1 MRSEHLLDDA
11 DGNARLERKARDPAV
26 TWVEL
31 AVVPP
36 DRIAQLVVAARA
48 AERLDVL
55 VLVERRHSLRG
66 QLPAEPVGLLEQHH
80 AAAAPRRGQRGGD
93 AAGAAARDQD
103 FTALGSR

>member
-55 VLVERRHSLRG
+55 VLVERRHPLRSH
-66 QLPAEPVGLLEQHH
+66 LPAEPVGFFQQHDVS
-80 AAAAPRRGQRGGD
+80 AIPGRGERRGDSAR
-93 AAGAAARDQD
+93 AATGDQD
-103 FTALGSR
+103 SAFFNTC